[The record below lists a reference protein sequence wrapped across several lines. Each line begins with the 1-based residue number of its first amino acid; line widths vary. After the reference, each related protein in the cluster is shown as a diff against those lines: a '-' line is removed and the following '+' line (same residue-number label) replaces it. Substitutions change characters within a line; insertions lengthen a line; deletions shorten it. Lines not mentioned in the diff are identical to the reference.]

1 MVKRLLTIAL
11 GLSLAFSTMAQ
22 MSNNDFRVKS
32 SGLKSVTFSASDV
45 QYWVGTGSNSAVV
58 IIGWDDNP
66 NGNFA
71 LAWGVHWNGSATAA
85 NMLDTIAT
93 YDERTNYPGISA
105 GWMNGFHYND
115 GNLISGSTADYW
127 CYTINGGY
135 AGAYGTQ
142 AMADGDVMEISSS
155 CMFTLTTAT
164 AATNPNAGAS
174 CARAQGVS
182 VSNITTTSVDVT
194 VNDTANVNNYT
205 LKLLSGTTLIDSVV
219 IYTSTY
225 TFSSLTANTPYKV
238 TLVSNCSDGTQTN
251 ELNATF
257 RTPCVTIAHD
267 ALPWVEDFQ
276 SGTGSSYSTSA
287 AFFSNH
293 VFCWDLINPYSTSDP
308 YINSSSSV
316 NPAGGQCLYVSSR
329 PVSPTLLILPPFE
342 DTPDQLRLQFDVLS
356 SYGHGF
362 EAGVIDMS
370 DSSFTPV
377 ATCLPTGS
385 GWNHF
390 EVTFAGITSGRLAL
404 RSNDN
409 GPAYLDNVTVDE
421 LPSCVK
427 PSQVLI
433 SNITASSADITI
445 TDPLNANH
453 YMIYA
458 AGDSVEIY
466 SDSYTLN
473 NLLPNTRYVVSV
485 KTLCSDTTTG
495 VTEKAFR
502 TSCGAIAIPYHE
514 DFSQFVDVA
523 RGQGNPVVDS
533 TLPCWGFLKG
543 RSLDRLELFPPTS
556 SYGYGDDGYTMRIY
570 GNDNDSRDIVV
581 LPEFDQDINTLEM
594 SLIARP
600 SETGSFGGVLQIG
613 YVTDATDSSTFVAV
627 TNYPCAQFANGY
639 DLCTSTFVDAPV
651 DARIAI
657 RYLPTG
663 GSAKSWYIDDI
674 DVHNM
679 PACVRAQGIS
689 VNNIGTNGFTLHVA
703 DPTTVNHYRYYI
715 TNEGVVDSA
724 DFYDTVTTI
733 AGLTPSTDYQLQVV
747 SICDDGTLTLPHTI
761 QASTLCGPVATLPF
775 VENFEEWTATQSA
788 GMNRCWNRLYMN
800 SSNNLVTNNYPY
812 CATGSANAL
821 NGFKSLK
828 MYSKGTSSAIKEYSV
843 AYLPEFEANI
853 NTLKVS
859 FFYKYGGSTYN
870 INKVKIAVGVSASVA
885 DTATFTRL
893 ATLTPSE
900 IGWNE
905 FEVEFSGYTGTGNR
919 ITIMQTSI
927 GTTAITS
934 YIDSLVVDTISS
946 CNRPATLAVSEVSAN
961 GATLTWTD
969 PGEAG
974 SYIVRWSDGT
984 NTDSVTVT
992 GTTTYTLTGL
1002 TPSTNYT
1009 VDVSSIC
1016 WGVPTVARSASF
1028 ATSCAPM
1035 PLPWEMNFDNI
1046 TNINQLSS
1054 CWNRYNGLYNDATQS
1069 ATLST
1074 TTNGWTRSTTA
1085 FDGSSHVKVNLYG
1098 TSCKY
1103 WLVTPEINLTENAE
1117 MTFDYML
1124 TKYDNANAPET
1135 GVGLEDDRFIILATV
1150 DSGTTWV
1157 PVAKWGSNTER
1168 DNYSLSSVTNTVSH
1182 ATVSLSAFTG
1192 QVVRLAFYGESTVS
1206 GTDNDFRIDN
1216 LSVHAAAST
1225 PDTTPVTP
1233 LVLCNTIH
1241 TLPYTE
1247 TFSGY
1252 TTDESI
1258 RVYYAS
1264 APQPECWTVLGNG
1277 RFSANYDTTATA
1289 NTWFGGI
1296 GLSTSTNNYGC
1307 VTVNDPYYG
1316 FIAYGHYDGTYATY
1330 IANERDY
1337 GTMRYAI
1344 LPPFDHP
1351 LNQTVLT
1358 FDHRTSARTGAA
1370 LLVGYI
1376 VSDTSDFVAVDSIAT
1391 DFRVLHHDT
1400 VDFTAY
1406 TAIPADARLTLLWK
1420 STDTTHTGDAPAN
1433 YYCGIDN
1440 LKVELD
1446 TTPDIPEP
1454 PAPVDSLTNA
1464 DILFWVGHG
1473 SDSAIVIINW
1483 VNELD
1488 IPTTYAWGLAFDDD
1502 DGVVVSEVFDSLS
1515 AYDPRFYHSFSRY
1528 MGTIHHLSM
1537 VRFVD
1542 EDDSLY
1548 TITAGMDYYNC
1559 VKLDGIDID
1568 GSDFEDEWINPGSL
1582 IEVSTDCYFNYGT
1595 VIPVNPPATA
1605 PTVPEDA
1612 TIAANDILF
1621 WVGHGSNKVVMA
1633 VNWADTA
1640 LAWGYRFDSV
1650 SVTAQQV
1657 MDAIAAVDPRFSYT
1671 GTAYI
1676 TDINYI
1682 DTAAG
1687 MTDTLGITPGNYW
1700 WSLLN
1705 HVGGWGLGDVLHNG
1719 DFYKWGDLSVAVVTD
1734 STDMGNYMDYTYVWP
1749 YAIYP
1754 VTVPDTTNTHGP
1766 DPIVPQPGSF
1776 CGAVGT
1782 EGCNAIAADS
1792 SAFVAWAT
1800 GVSVTRGP
1808 RNITN
1813 PDGPRAATGTESNA
1827 IGMATMNNVYDVVSL
1842 GDGGSALVTFARPI
1856 RNGEGPDFAVFEN
1869 GFSDGSLEL
1878 AFVEVSTDGER
1889 FVRFP
1894 ATCLTQTE
1902 TQLGNAGQTDP
1913 TNINNLAGKFRI
1925 GYGTPF
1931 DLEELR
1937 DSTGINIDSIVYV
1950 RVVDVV
1956 GSINPQ
1962 YGTYDAYGHIIND
1975 PWPTPFEAGGFDL
1988 TGVGVIHELTDDTI
2002 IPQPVY
2008 YTVTLSANDS
2018 TWGAVSGAGT
2028 YVEGSI
2034 VEIKAIANDGYHFV
2048 GWNDNVSDSVRTIVV
2063 TADTSLVAIFAE
2075 NTGIDD
2081 VTVVM
2086 ENLWPNPT
2094 TDFVNVSVSHAVE
2107 AVLYDLTGRRMASFN
2122 LQEGLNT
2129 LDLTRFNA
2137 GVYMLRAEG
2146 AVSRIVKR

>member
-1 MVKRLLTIAL
+1 MVKKL
-11 GLSLAFSTMAQ
+11 LAFILGVTLAFGASATITFPA
-22 MSNNDFRVKS
+22 SN
-32 SGLKSVTFSASDV
+32 V

-71 LAWGVHWNGSATAA
+71 LVWGVHWNGSATAA
-85 NMLDTIAT
+85 NILDTIAT
-93 YDERTNYPGISA
+93 YDERTSYPGSSA
-105 GWMNGFHYND
+105 SWMNGFYYND
-115 GNLISGSTADYW
+115 GNLVSGSTASYW
-127 CYTINGGY
+127 CYTLNGSF
-135 AGAYGTQ
+135 ADAYGTQ

-155 CMFTLTTAT
+155 CMFSLSTAT
-164 AATNPNAGAS
+164 AATDPNAGAS
-174 CARAQGVS
+174 CARAQSVS
-182 VSNITTTSVDVT
+182 VSNITTTTVDVT
-194 VNDTANVNNYT
+194 VNDTASVNNYT
-205 LKLLSGTTLIDSVV
+205 LKLFSGTTLIDSVV
-219 IYTSTY
+219 VFTSTH
-225 TFSSLTANTPYKV
+225 TFSALTANTPYKV
-238 TLVSNCSDGTQTN
+238 TLVSNCADGTETN
-251 ELNATF
+251 ELNTTF
-257 RTPCVTIAHD
+257 RTPCVTIAHSD
-267 ALPWVEDFQ
+267 LPWTEDFQ
-276 SGTGSSYSTSA
+276 SGTGSSYSTA
-287 AFFSNH
+287 VAFFSNH

-329 PVSPTLLILPPFE
+329 PVSPTILVLPPFE

-356 SYGHGF
+356 TYGHGF
-362 EAGVIDMS
+362 EAGIITNPAE
-370 DSSFTPV
+370 DSTFVPI

-390 EVTFAGITSGRLAL
+390 EVTFAGITAGRLAL

-433 SNITASSADITI
+433 SNITASSADIAI
-445 TDPLNANH
+445 TDPNNTNH

-458 AGDSVEIY
+458 AGDSVEIF
-466 SDSYTLN
+466 SNSYTLN
-473 NLLPNTRYVVSV
+473 NLQPNTRYVVGV
-485 KTLCSDTTTG
+485 KTLCSDSTTG
-495 VTEKAFR
+495 VTETAFR
-502 TSCGAIAIPYHE
+502 TACGPIAIPYHE
-514 DFSQFVDVA
+514 DFGQFVDVA

-543 RSLDRLELFPPTS
+543 RNLDRLELFPPTS

-570 GNDNDSRDIVV
+570 GNYSDSRDIVV
-581 LPEFDQDINTLEM
+581 LPEFNRDINTLEM
-594 SLIARP
+594 SLMARP
-600 SETGSFGGVLQIG
+600 SETGSFGGILQIG
-613 YVTDATDSSTFVAV
+613 YVTAATDSSTFVAV
-627 TNYPCAQFANGY
+627 TTYPCSQFANGY
-639 DLCTSTFVDAPV
+639 DLCTSTFLNAPA

-663 GSAKSWYIDDI
+663 GSAKSWYVDDI
-674 DVHNM
+674 DVHEM

-689 VNNIGTNGFTLHVA
+689 VDNIGTNGFTLHVD
-703 DPTTVNHYRYYI
+703 DPTEVNHYRYYLAS
-715 TNEGVVDSA
+715 EGVVDSA

-733 AGLTPSTDYQLQVV
+733 TGLTASTDYQLRVV
-747 SICDDGTLTLPHTI
+747 SICSDGTLTLPHTI
-761 QASTLCGPVATLPF
+761 SAGTLCGPVTEIPF
-775 VENFEEWTATQSA
+775 VENFEDWTATQAA

-843 AYLPEFEANI
+843 AYLPEFEANL

-870 INKVKIAVGVSASVA
+870 INKVKIAVGVSDSVA

-905 FEVEFSGYTGTGNR
+905 FEVDLSGYTGTGNR
-919 ITIMQTSI
+919 ITIMQTST

-934 YIDSLVVDTISS
+934 YVDSLVVDTISS

-984 NTDSVTVT
+984 NTDSATVT
-992 GTTTYTLTGL
+992 GTTTYSLTGL

-1016 WGVPTVARSASF
+1016 WAAPTVARSANF

-1035 PLPWEMNFDNI
+1035 SLPWEMNFDNI
-1046 TNINQLSS
+1046 TNMNQLSS
-1054 CWNRYNGLYNDATQS
+1054 CWNRYSGRYIDSTQS
-1069 ATLST
+1069 ATLSST
-1074 TTNGWTRSTTA
+1074 TSGWTRSPTA

-1103 WLVTPEINLTENAE
+1103 WLVTPEISLTENAE
-1117 MTFDYML
+1117 LTFDYML
-1124 TKYDNANAPET
+1124 TEYNNADAPET
-1135 GVGLEDDRFIILATV
+1135 GAGLEDDRFVVLATT
-1150 DSGTTWV
+1150 DGTSWV
-1157 PVAKWGSNTER
+1157 PVAQWGSDTER
-1168 DNYSLSSVTNTVSH
+1168 DDYSLAAVDNTVSH
-1182 ATVSLSAFTG
+1182 ATVPLVTFTG
-1192 QVVRLAFYGESTVS
+1192 QTVRLAFYAESTVS

-1233 LVLCNTIH
+1233 IVLCNTIH

-1247 TFSGY
+1247 KFSGY
-1252 TTDESI
+1252 TTDQSM
-1258 RVYYAS
+1258 RVYYAG

-1277 RFSANYDTTATA
+1277 RFTANYDTTATA
-1289 NTWFGGI
+1289 NTWFGGV
-1296 GLSTSTNNYGC
+1296 GFSTSTNNYGC
-1307 VTVNDPYYG
+1307 VTVNDSYYG
-1316 FIAYGHYDGTYATY
+1316 FIAYGHYDGTYGTY

-1337 GTMRYAI
+1337 GTKRYAI
-1344 LPPFDHP
+1344 LPLFDYP

-1358 FDHRTSARTGAA
+1358 FDHRTSARSGAA

-1376 VSDTSDFVAVDSIAT
+1376 VSDTADFVAVDSIAT

-1400 VDFTAY
+1400 IDFAAY
-1406 TAIPADARLTLLWK
+1406 AASIPADARLTLLWK

-1446 TTPDIPEP
+1446 TTPDVPEP
-1454 PAPVDSLTNA
+1454 PTPQV
-1464 DILFWVGHG
+1464 
-1473 SDSAIVIINW
+1473 
-1483 VNELD
+1483 
-1488 IPTTYAWGLAFDDD
+1488 
-1502 DGVVVSEVFDSLS
+1502 
-1515 AYDPRFYHSFSRY
+1515 
-1528 MGTIHHLSM
+1528 
-1537 VRFVD
+1537 
-1542 EDDSLY
+1542 
-1548 TITAGMDYYNC
+1548 
-1559 VKLDGIDID
+1559 
-1568 GSDFEDEWINPGSL
+1568 
-1582 IEVSTDCYFNYGT
+1582 
-1595 VIPVNPPATA
+1595 
-1605 PTVPEDA
+1605 EDA
-1612 TIAANDILF
+1612 TIAADDILF
-1621 WVGHGSNKVVMA
+1621 WVGHGSNEVVMA

-1640 LAWGYRFDSV
+1640 LAWGYRFDSAA
-1650 SVTAQQV
+1650 VTAQQM
-1657 MDAIAAVDPRFSYT
+1657 MDAIAAADSRFSYT
-1671 GTAYI
+1671 GAPYI
-1676 TDINYI
+1676 SDIKYI

-1687 MTDTLGITPGNYW
+1687 MTDTLGVTPGNYW

-1705 HVGGWGLGDVLHNG
+1705 HAAGWGLGDVLHNG
-1719 DFYKWGDLSVAVVTD
+1719 DFYKWGDLSVAIVTD
-1734 STDMGNYMDYTYVWP
+1734 STDMGSYTDYTYVWP
-1749 YAIYP
+1749 NTIYP
-1754 VTVPDTTNTHGP
+1754 VTVPDTTGVAPGP
-1766 DPIVPQPGSF
+1766 GPVVPEPGSF

-1792 SAFVAWAT
+1792 NAFVAWAT
-1800 GVSVTRGP
+1800 GVSVIRGP

-1869 GFSDGSLEL
+1869 SFGDVYLEL

-1902 TQLGNAGQTDP
+1902 TQLGNSGATDP

-1937 DSTGINIDSIVYV
+1937 DSIGINIDSIVYV

-1956 GSINPQ
+1956 GCINPQ

-1988 TGVGVIHELTDDTI
+1988 TGVGVIHELVDDTI

-2018 TWGAVSGAGT
+2018 AWGSVFGAGT
-2028 YVEGSI
+2028 YEEGTT
-2034 VEIKAIANDGYHFV
+2034 VEIKARANSGYHFV
-2048 GWNDNVSDSVRTIVV
+2048 DWNDGVSDSVRTIFV
-2063 TADTSLVAIFAE
+2063 TSDTNLIASFAA
-2075 NTGIDD
+2075 NTGIAD
-2081 VTVVM
+2081 VAVFM
-2086 ENLWPNPT
+2086 EDLWPNPT
-2094 TDFVNVSVSHAVE
+2094 TDFVHVSVSHAVE
-2107 AVLYDLTGRRMASFN
+2107 AVLYDLTGRRMATFS
-2122 LQEGLNT
+2122 LQVGLNS

-2146 AVSRIVKR
+2146 AVGRIVKR